1 MGNFLLSGLRWFS
14 SYSRHVIDS
23 TGMGRKVVVCYDG
36 GTANG
41 ERNPQ
46 MIRVRMLQKKKELE
60 IPGPKRVMDILA
72 AAGVRPTTVIV
83 TQGKRLLTK
92 DQRVEDG
99 ETVDIISV
107 VSGG

>member
-1 MGNFLLSGLRWFS
+1 MIGK
-14 SYSRHVIDS
+14 YHV
-23 TGMGRKVVVCYDG
+23 RKDKAG
-36 GTANG
+36 
-41 ERNPQ
+41 
-46 MIRVRMLQKKKELE
+46 MIRVRMPQKNKELE

-72 AAGVRPTTVIV
+72 AAGVRPTTVLV

-99 ETVDIISV
+99 ETVEVISV

>member
-1 MGNFLLSGLRWFS
+1 
-14 SYSRHVIDS
+14 
-23 TGMGRKVVVCYDG
+23 
-36 GTANG
+36 
-41 ERNPQ
+41 
-46 MIRVRMLQKKKELE
+46 MIRVRMPQKNKELE
-60 IPGPKRVMDILA
+60 VPGPKSVMDILA
-72 AAGVRPTTVIV
+72 VAGARPTTVLV

>member
-1 MGNFLLSGLRWFS
+1 
-14 SYSRHVIDS
+14 
-23 TGMGRKVVVCYDG
+23 
-36 GTANG
+36 
-41 ERNPQ
+41 
-46 MIRVRMLQKKKELE
+46 MIRVRMPQKKKELE

-72 AAGVRPTTVIV
+72 VAGVRPTTVLV

-99 ETVDIISV
+99 ETVEIISV